1 MEEFTQDA
9 SLAVGEKIKRLR
21 EGANLTQQQLAERI
35 GIDEGELKRIED
47 DLISPTLGVLVKVC
61 DGLGVRMGHFFN
73 EGPRK
78 FYCLFRADENKATT
92 RFASK
97 SGADFGYIYHSLGSE
112 KRNRSMEPFLITIKP
127 PSDPDAMPTELEELA
142 THSGEEFMFVLHGQ
156 IEVSLGEE
164 QFLLQPGD
172 SIYYDATVPHRVVHR
187 GEKEARVLAVICLSH
202 KS

>member
-1 MEEFTQDA
+1 MEEASQDA
-9 SLAVGEKIKRLR
+9 SLAIGEKIKRLR
-21 EGANLTQQQLAERI
+21 EGANLSQEQLAAKI
-35 GIDEGELKRIED
+35 GIAGEELKRIED

-78 FYCLFRADENKATT
+78 FYSLFRAGEDRSTT

-97 SGADFGYIYHSLGSE
+97 SGADFGYVYHSLGSE

-127 PSDPDAMPTELEELA
+127 PSNPDARPTELEELA
-142 THSGEEFMFVLHGQ
+142 THSGEEFMFVLNGQ

-164 QFLLQPGD
+164 KFLLQPGD
-172 SIYYDATVPHRVVHR
+172 SIYYDATVPHRVVHI
-187 GEKEARVLAVICLSH
+187 GEEAAKVLAVICLSH
-202 KS
+202 KA